1 MRKPG
6 RFTAALAA
14 LAIAAALSATFASA
28 ASDQIVAVTGSPC
41 CTFTAP
47 SYSIDA
53 GTIASFQ
60 NADPDVSHDVT
71 AFQQKGPDGKP
82 LFASPTVKNTT
93 VAVDGTQYLAPGSYV
108 FFCTIHGFQ
117 QMHATL
123 VVGGSGSPV
132 ARPKIDVTIPAQTLL
147 SVRRTGRLKVKV
159 RAVTASQGVSVT
171 VKKGAR
177 LIASAKDLN
186 LSKGAT
192 RTLRL
197 ALTGA
202 GRAALKK
209 GKSAGVSAQGTVP
222 FGMPDT
228 VRRTLR

>member
-6 RFTAALAA
+6 RFSAALAA
-14 LAIAAALSATFASA
+14 MAIAAALSATFASA
-28 ASDQIVAVTGSPC
+28 ANDQIVAVTGAPC
-41 CTFTAP
+41 C
-47 SYSIDA
+47 SYSAPTYNVDT
-53 GTIASFQ
+53 GTVASFL

-71 AFQQKGPDGKP
+71 AYQQKGPDGKP

-93 VAVDGTQYLAPGSYV
+93 TAVDGTQYLAPGSYV

-123 VVGGSGSPV
+123 VVSGPGSPV
-132 ARPKIDVTIPAQTLL
+132 ARPKIDLTIPSQTLAG
-147 SVRRTGRLKVKV
+147 VRRSGKLKVKV
-159 RAVTASQGVSVT
+159 RAVTASQDVSVT

-177 LIASAKDLN
+177 RIASAKNVN
-186 LSKGAT
+186 LGQGASK
-192 RTLRL
+192 TLRL

-209 GKSAGVSAQGTVP
+209 GKSAGISAQGAVP
-222 FGMPDT
+222 FGSPDT
-228 VRRTLR
+228 ARRTLR

>member
-14 LAIAAALSATFASA
+14 MAIAAALSATFASA

-41 CTFTAP
+41 C
-47 SYSIDA
+47 SYSAPTYNVDT
-53 GTIASFQ
+53 GTVASFL
-60 NADPDVSHDVT
+60 NSDPDVSHDVT

-93 VAVDGTQYLAPGSYV
+93 TAVVGTQYLAPGSYV

-123 VVGGSGSPV
+123 VVSGSASPV

-159 RAVTASQGVSVT
+159 RALTASKGVNVT
-171 VKKGAR
+171 VSKGAR
-177 LIASAKDLN
+177 RIASAKNLN
-186 LSKGAT
+186 LARGAT

-209 GKSAGVSAQGTVP
+209 GKSAAVSAQGTVP
-222 FGMPDT
+222 FGAPDT
-228 VRRTLR
+228 GRRTLR

>member
-41 CTFTAP
+41 C
-47 SYSIDA
+47 SYSAPTYNLDT
-53 GTIASFQ
+53 GTVASFL
-60 NADPDVSHDVT
+60 NADPDVSHDVR
-71 AFQQKGPDGKP
+71 AVDKGPDGKP
-82 LFASPTVKNTT
+82 LFDTGLIKNATVP
-93 VAVDGTQYLAPGSYV
+93 VDGTQYLAAGPYV
-108 FFCTIHGFQ
+108 FFCSLHGFQ

-123 VVGGSGSPV
+123 VVSGSGSPV

-147 SVRRTGRLKVKV
+147 AVRRTGRLKVKV
-159 RAVTASQGVSVT
+159 RAVTASQGVSVS
-171 VKKGAR
+171 VSKGAR
-177 LIASAKDLN
+177 RIASAKDLN
-186 LSKGAT
+186 LAKGAT

-202 GRAALKK
+202 GRSALKK

-222 FGMPDT
+222 FGKPDST
-228 VRRTLR
+228 RRTLR